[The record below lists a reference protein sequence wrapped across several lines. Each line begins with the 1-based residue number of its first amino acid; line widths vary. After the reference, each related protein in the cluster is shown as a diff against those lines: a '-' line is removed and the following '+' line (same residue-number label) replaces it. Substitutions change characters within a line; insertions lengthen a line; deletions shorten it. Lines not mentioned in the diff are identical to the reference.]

1 MTDLHAVRFRHLPAI
16 ALLAAA
22 LPVAGAS
29 LSVQVTDAAG
39 KPLPGAVVYLD
50 SPAAKAALKV
60 TGAAEIVQANREFV
74 PRVTVVP
81 VGTSVSFPNQDTVRH
96 HVYSFSPAKTFDIK
110 LYAGTPAAPVQFDK
124 AGVAVLGCN
133 IHDQMVAWVVV
144 LQTPYFA
151 RTGTDGL
158 ARLDGVP
165 AGSYRLRGWH
175 EALPPEQAPSDQA
188 LVLAEGVGTAR
199 VKVEVAP

>member
-1 MTDLHAVRFRHLPAI
+1 MIETHAGKRRHLPAV

-22 LPVAGAS
+22 LPAAGAS

-60 TGAAEIVQANREFV
+60 TGAAEIVQANRQFV

-81 VGTSVSFPNQDTVRH
+81 VGASVAFPNQDTVRH

-151 RTGTDGL
+151 RTGADGM
-158 ARLDGVP
+158 ARLDSVP

-188 LVLAEGVGTAR
+188 LVLAEGAGTAR
-199 VKVEVAP
+199 VKIGVAP